1 MLSILLQC
9 TDNKFDLF
17 STGFLTG
24 TLQNHAR
31 KYNQPID
38 QLSFNFNVQRHYRNQ
53 EEIAEATTKLEYGQ
67 TLEQDNEIESP
78 EDGVLVHGLYMDAS
92 RWNNDTMML
101 ADPYAGE
108 MNPVCVCMLSF
119 VSVCMYVS
127 VCFCLFVSVC
137 VCIGVFSNV
146 CVLFSVSV
154 CVSLFVFVLV
164 HGLYMDSMRW
174 NDDSM
179 LLIDVYAGE
188 VNPTGACMLSFVY
201 VYACLCLVSMCGCRS
216 MA

>member
-1 MLSILLQC
+1 MLSILLQY

-92 RWNNDTMML
+92 RWNDDTMML

-119 VSVCMYVS
+119 VSVCMYMY
-127 VCFCLFVSVC
+127 VCVCLFLSLCVCLCMYRCVFKCMCAIFCVCVCVSVC
-137 VCIGVFSNV
+137 VGARV
-146 CVLFSVSV
+146 
-154 CVSLFVFVLV
+154 
-164 HGLYMDSMRW
+164 
-174 NDDSM
+174 
-179 LLIDVYAGE
+179 VYGFHALE
-188 VNPTGACMLSFVY
+188 
-201 VYACLCLVSMCGCRS
+201 RR
-216 MA
+216 